1 MHTTILV
8 TGATG
13 TVGREVVKQLSMFD
27 GDIRVRAGVHSVIKG
42 ENLKRLPGVEIVEM
56 DFEDQE
62 SLHAAFTH
70 VDKLFLITPFAKDQV
85 HMAKALVDEAKET
98 GVKHIVKLSAMGADS
113 EPGIQLGRWHRE
125 IEKYIEDSGI
135 AYTFLRPS
143 SFMQNFVNYNA
154 DTIKREGKIYMPTGN
169 GKVGYIDARDIAA
182 VGVEALT
189 GEGHEGQIYELTGP
203 DAISNGEAAHILS
216 EVTGKQVEFVDVPG
230 DAARKNMVEHGT
242 PDWMA
247 DAMMELYD
255 VYKAGYSNQV
265 FDSVQAVTDKKP
277 HTFRQF
283 AQDYKECFV

>member
-13 TVGREVVKQLSMFD
+13 TVGREVVKQLSMID
-27 GDIRVRAGVHSVIKG
+27 GDIRVRAGVHSIIKG

-56 DFEDQE
+56 DFEDKD

-70 VDKLFLITPFAKDQV
+70 ADKVFLITPFDKDQV
-85 HMAKALVDEAKET
+85 HMAKTLVDEAKKA

-125 IEKYIEDSGI
+125 IEQYIEDSGI
-135 AYTFLRPS
+135 SYTFLRPS

-154 DTIKREGKIYMPTGN
+154 ESIKHDGKIYMPTGT
-169 GKVGYIDARDIAA
+169 GKIGYIDVRDIAA

-203 DAISNGEAAHILS
+203 EAISNGEAAQILS
-216 EVTGKQVEFVDVPG
+216 EVTGKKVEFVDVPG
-230 DAARKNMVEHGT
+230 DAARKSMTEHGT
-242 PDWMA
+242 PEWMA

-265 FDSVQAVTDKKP
+265 FDSVQAVTDRKP
-277 HTFRQF
+277 HSFRQF

>member
-1 MHTTILV
+1 M
-8 TGATG
+8 
-13 TVGREVVKQLSMFD
+13 GREVVKQLSMQD

-70 VDKLFLITPFAKDQV
+70 ADKVFLITPFAKDQV
-85 HMAKALVDEAKET
+85 HMAKTLVDEASKA
-98 GVKHIVKLSAMGADS
+98 GVKHIVKLSAMGADA

-143 SFMQNFVNYNA
+143 SFMQNFVNYSA
-154 DTIKREGKIYMPTGN
+154 DNIKSEGKIYMPTGD
-169 GKVGYIDARDIAA
+169 GQVGYIDVRDIAA

-189 GEGHEGQIYELTGP
+189 GEGHEGQVYELTGP
-203 DAISNGEAAHILS
+203 EAISHQDAAHIIS
-216 EVTGKQVEFVDVPG
+216 EVTGKKVMYVDVPAD
-230 DAARKNMVEHGT
+230 DARQAMISQGSPE
-242 PDWMA
+242 WMA
-247 DAMMELYD
+247 DAMLELYQ

-265 FDSVQAVTDKKP
+265 FDSVQAVTNRKP

-283 AQDYKECFV
+283 VQDYKECFV